1 MNKTSLALAFLVL
14 SGCTSVS
21 LELGIGTDK
30 FIDSGTNPRSVIRL
44 RGDAAKCFG
53 GPITCFAEFDH
64 HSSFRDGAP
73 FNNNPEDLTNQYSI
87 GVSIPLWRKQPF

>member
-1 MNKTSLALAFLVL
+1 MKKITTLCVLLLV

-21 LELGIGTDK
+21 LDLGIGNDN

-53 GPITCFAEFDH
+53 GPVTCFAEFDH

-87 GVSIPLWRKQPF
+87 GVSIPLWRSIP